1 MNDQIREVMARVD
14 RADFLPPA
22 ARRHAPYDLPIAIGH
37 GQTNSQPYTVAF
49 MLRLLDVHPGHRVL
63 DVGAGSG
70 WPTALLHELLDG
82 TGHLTAVEL
91 VPELVEFG
99 QSNLDAVGR
108 DVTVE
113 ELREHYDAVI
123 FATGAI
129 ADGIE
134 AQAHQVFRNLTAV
147 LQAAGSDMSRAVK
160 TTVFIKNMDDFA
172 TVNAI
177 YAEYFSEPFPARS
190 CVEVARLPKDVL
202 VECEV
207 IAEA

>member
-1 MNDQIREVMARVD
+1 MARVD

-70 WPTALLHELLDG
+70 WTTALLHELLDG

-99 QSNLDAVGR
+99 QANLDAAGV
-108 DVTVE
+108 DVRIEQATDGVFGLPE
-113 ELREHYDAVI
+113 QGPFDRILVSAEATELP
-123 FATGAI
+123 
-129 ADGIE
+129 AD
-134 AQAHQVFRNLTAV
+134 
-147 LQAAGSDMSRAVK
+147 
-160 TTVFIKNMDDFA
+160 
-172 TVNAI
+172 
-177 YAEYFSEPFPARS
+177 
-190 CVEVARLPKDVL
+190 L
-202 VECEV
+202 VEQLRIGGVMV
-207 IAEA
+207 IPVDGTMLRVERINEDEAAITEHGAFRFVPLLRRRG